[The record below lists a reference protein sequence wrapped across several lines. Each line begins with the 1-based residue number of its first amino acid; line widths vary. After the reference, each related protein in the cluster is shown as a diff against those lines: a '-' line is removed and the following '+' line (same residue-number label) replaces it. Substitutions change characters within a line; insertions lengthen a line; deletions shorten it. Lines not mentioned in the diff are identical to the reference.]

1 MEEHTLASHNG
12 RTVTLDL
19 CVPCQSFWFDARE
32 SLALTPAST
41 LALFRVIGDHTGRS
55 HATAAELAKCPRC
68 QGRLRL
74 AKDMQRN
81 TRFEYLRC
89 PNNHGRLIT
98 FFEFLKEKDFVRPLT
113 APQLAELRQTV
124 QFLNCSNCGAPV
136 DLAKESACGHCRSPL
151 SMLDL
156 SQAEALI
163 EQLQRADR
171 SGQPVDPG
179 AADEPGA
186 RPPPDRGDL
195 RRADARRVVRAG
207 HLRRRPGLCRPARR
221 RPLAAI
227 AREAVT
233 GAIYNRLVLF
243 TGAQSWG

>member
-1 MEEHTLASHNG
+1 
-12 RTVTLDL
+12 
-19 CVPCQSFWFDARE
+19 
-32 SLALTPAST
+32 
-41 LALFRVIGDHTGRS
+41 
-55 HATAAELAKCPRC
+55 
-68 QGRLRL
+68 
-74 AKDMQRN
+74 MQRN

-136 DLAKESACGHCRSPL
+136 DLAKASACGHCRSPL

-171 SGQPVDPG
+171 SGQPVDP
-179 AADEPGA
+179 ALPMNLE
-186 RPPPDRGDL
+186 R
-195 RRADARRVVRAG
+195 ARRQTEATFAG
-207 HLRRRPGLCRPARR
+207 LMRDVTFSHDSVGRRPGLRRPARR
-221 RPLAAI
+221 RPLAAD

-233 GAIYNRLVLF
+233 AAIYNRLVLF
-243 TGAQSWG
+243 RGA

>member
-1 MEEHTLASHNG
+1 MDEHTLASHNG
-12 RTVTLDL
+12 LSVTLDL

-41 LALFRVIGDHTGRS
+41 LGLFRIIGEHTGRVQS
-55 HATAAELAKCPRC
+55 TEAELARCPRC

-74 AKDMQRN
+74 TRDMQRN

-89 PNNHGRLIT
+89 PNGHGRLIT

-113 APQLAELRQTV
+113 PAQIMELRQTL

-136 DLAKESACGHCRSPL
+136 DLARASGCGHCGSPL

-171 SGQPVDPG
+171 SGQPVDPALPMNLERARRQTD
-179 AADEPGA
+179 AAFAGLMRDVSFTHDLSVGGLVFA
-186 RPPPDRGDL
+186 GLHTVARWLRPPDP
-195 RRADARRVVRAG
+195 
-207 HLRRRPGLCRPARR
+207 
-221 RPLAAI
+221 
-227 AREAVT
+227 
-233 GAIYNRLVLF
+233 
-243 TGAQSWG
+243 S

>member
-1 MEEHTLASHNG
+1 MDEHTLASHSG
-12 RTVTLDL
+12 RSVALDL

-68 QGRLRL
+68 QARLRL
-74 AKDMQRN
+74 TRDMQRN

-113 APQLAELRQTV
+113 PPQLEELRQTI

-136 DLAKESACGHCRSPL
+136 DLAKASACDHCGSPL

-156 SQAEALI
+156 SQAEKLI

-171 SGQPVDPG
+171 SGQPVDP
-179 AADEPGA
+179 ALPMNLE
-186 RPPPDRGDL
+186 R
-195 RRADARRVVRAG
+195 ARRQTEATFAG
-207 HLRRRPGLCRPARR
+207 LMRDVTFANDISVGGLVFAG
-221 RPLAAI
+221 L
-227 AREAVT
+227 
-233 GAIYNRLVLF
+233 
-243 TGAQSWG
+243 QSVGRWLQTSRTP

>member
-1 MEEHTLASHNG
+1 MDEHTLASHSG
-12 RTVTLDL
+12 RSVALDL
-19 CVPCQSFWFDARE
+19 CVPCQSFWFDVRE

-68 QGRLRL
+68 QARLRL
-74 AKDMQRN
+74 TRDMQRN

-113 APQLAELRQTV
+113 TPQLAELRQTV

-136 DLAKESACGHCRSPL
+136 DLAKGSACGHCGSPL

-156 SQAEALI
+156 SQAETLI
-163 EQLQRADR
+163 AQLQSADR
-171 SGQPVDPG
+171 SAQPVDP
-179 AADEPGA
+179 ALPMNLERA
-186 RPPPDRGDL
+186 RRQTEATFAGLMRDASFNHDVSVGGLVFAGLHAVGRWLQPPDK
-195 RRADARRVVRAG
+195 
-207 HLRRRPGLCRPARR
+207 P
-221 RPLAAI
+221 
-227 AREAVT
+227 
-233 GAIYNRLVLF
+233 
-243 TGAQSWG
+243 

>member
-12 RTVTLDL
+12 RSVSLDL

-32 SLALTPAST
+32 SMALTPAST
-41 LALFRVIGDHTGRS
+41 LALFRVIGEHTSRS

-68 QGRLRL
+68 QARLRL
-74 AKDMQRN
+74 TTDMQRN
-81 TRFEYLRC
+81 TRFGYLRC
-89 PNNHGRLIT
+89 PNSHGRLIT

-124 QFLNCSNCGAPV
+124 QVLNCSNCGAPV
-136 DLAKESACGHCRSPL
+136 DLAKASACGHCRSPL

-171 SGQPVDPG
+171 SGQPVDP
-179 AADEPGA
+179 ALPMNLE
-186 RPPPDRGDL
+186 R
-195 RRADARRVVRAG
+195 ARRQTEATFAG
-207 HLRRRPGLCRPARR
+207 LMRDVTFNHDLSVGGLVFAG
-221 RPLAAI
+221 LH
-227 AREAVT
+227 AVGRWLQT
-233 GAIYNRLVLF
+233 PEK
-243 TGAQSWG
+243 S